1 MVVLQ
6 YQHKKDI
13 DMNKKQIIDGK
24 TLIKQEQERI
34 NYFNGKNKL
43 KISEFYS
50 NLNPNY
56 FKLENFIV
64 KLNPTFEIC
73 EKVKK
78 EIYQNLTEIFKL
90 FNQQQFNEMTNNIK
104 ILNLKIEQFINKNFD
119 TFLNENF

>member
-34 NYFNGKNKL
+34 NYLNGKNKL
-43 KISEFYS
+43 KISEFFS